1 VILDRPGRSDRLIA
15 RDGRVQPAGV
25 LGDRVLLASTHRF
38 RVRVPE
44 QIPLL
49 GNTFLN
55 QVWVLD
61 ANANSLGIST
71 SNAGRGVL
79 GR

>member
-1 VILDRPGRSDRLIA
+1 M
-15 RDGRVQPAGV
+15 AGCSLLV
-25 LGDRVLLASTHRF
+25 SWATGFSFFSLASTHRF
-38 RVRVPE
+38 SVRVPE